1 MIGKP
6 LRFLLLLGAAIVSV
20 PAYEAPYARV
30 EERAREDGRLT
41 IYSTADTQEVA
52 PLLAAFSREYPF
64 LKVDY
69 VDITAG
75 ELYERFMRESNAG
88 TPRADLLWSAGMDLQ
103 IKLVNDGYAQPYV
116 SREKAALPDWAVWK
130 NEAYGV
136 TAEPIVFTYNKA
148 LMPAAAVP
156 RSHADFAALLA
167 NAPDH
172 YRGRI
177 ACYDPELSGTGFLYL
192 TWDLHTNRDLW
203 KFVETLGRARPTEH
217 ATSREMLDRVSDGR
231 SLMTYNIIGSYAL
244 ERQSRD
250 PAVGVVMP
258 EDYTLVM
265 SRIAVIPRSAP
276 HPDAAKLFLDF
287 MLSRQGQSLL
297 ADRYMTPV
305 RPDVPTPAGTRA
317 DSKAARAI
325 RVGPMLL
332 VYLDQ
337 LKRRRFLQEWN
348 NSMTQAGTP
357 STGAG
362 KAM

>member
-1 MIGKP
+1 MMSKP
-6 LRFLLLLGAAIVSV
+6 FRILLLLGAAIVSI
-20 PAYEAPYARV
+20 PAHEAPYARI
-30 EERAREDGRLT
+30 EEGAREDGRLT
-41 IYSTADTQEVA
+41 IYSTADTQEIA
-52 PLLAAFSREYPF
+52 PLLAEFGRKYPF

-75 ELYERFMRESNAG
+75 DLYARFMHESAIG
-88 TPRADLLWSAGMDLQ
+88 KPRADLLWSAGMDLQ

-130 NEAYGV
+130 NEAYGI

-148 LMPAAAVP
+148 LMPASEVP
-156 RSHADFAALLA
+156 RSHAQFAELLA
-167 NAPDH
+167 GKPDL

-265 SRIAVIPRSAP
+265 SRIAIIPRSAP

-287 MLSRQGQSLL
+287 MLSRQGQGLL

-305 RPDVPTPAGTRA
+305 RADVPAPAGTRA
-317 DSKAARAI
+317 DAKAARAI

-337 LKRRRFLQEWN
+337 LKRRRFLEEWN
-348 NSMTQAGTP
+348 NSMGQNNAP
-357 STGAG
+357 MSVNR
-362 KAM
+362 